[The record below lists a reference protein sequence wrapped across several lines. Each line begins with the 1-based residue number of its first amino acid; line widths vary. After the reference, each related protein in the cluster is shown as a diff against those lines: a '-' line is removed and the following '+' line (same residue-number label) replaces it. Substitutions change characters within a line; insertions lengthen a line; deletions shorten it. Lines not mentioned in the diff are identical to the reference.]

1 VLPIPPPSNPILPA
15 FVSVKFYGFLVF
27 PLFTLAGDDLW
38 TQFTPSII
46 LNPSAVSGWC
56 NSRWIKCKIEMFSF

>member
-1 VLPIPPPSNPILPA
+1 
-15 FVSVKFYGFLVF
+15 
-27 PLFTLAGDDLW
+27 
-38 TQFTPSII
+38 